1 MVRAVAQTLRELRLI
16 SARAK
21 CTESL
26 TVMAGLNYTD
36 EEMGEAQPQRN
47 TNRKTKG
54 RGFQETGAMDIDD
67 DRAGAYDTHSDIT
80 KGPVKCKFQ

>member
-1 MVRAVAQTLRELRLI
+1 
-16 SARAK
+16 
-21 CTESL
+21 
-26 TVMAGLNYTD
+26 MAGVNYTD

-67 DRAGAYDTHSDIT
+67 DRAGAYDTHSDTT
-80 KGPVKCKFQ
+80 KGPVKCKFQQRTCYASEQCLLLFEHIPVIFTLQL